1 MPVLYMLNKLNEPNK
16 IDSSVAYTRSQLLLA
31 K

>member
-1 MPVLYMLNKLNEPNK
+1 MPVLYILNRLDKPNK
-16 IDSSVAYTRSQLLLA
+16 IDSSVAYTRNQLLLA